1 MFWHGD
7 CNHIV
12 TYLYF
17 YIFAIMKGISNLND
31 LLKELE
37 TNEQVWLLLLKKG
50 SEKSDCAFK
59 NFSESESESS
69 SQVLLYAD
77 VNTVRDI
84 HSKFNITSVPT
95 FINFEK
101 GQLKNIVKGCQTV
114 EQLHMLYTKKAF
126 VSSNDEDIKPSKNV
140 TVYTTPTCTWC
151 TTVKRHLQENGIRF
165 REIDV
170 SADQNAA
177 AEMVKKS
184 GQQGVPQT
192 DINGQIVVGFDKT
205 KINALLGIN

>member
-1 MFWHGD
+1 
-7 CNHIV
+7 
-12 TYLYF
+12 
-17 YIFAIMKGISNLND
+17 MKGISNLND

-50 SEKSDCAFK
+50 SKKSDCAYN
-59 NFSESESESS
+59 NFRKSTPESN

-114 EQLHMLYTKKAF
+114 EQLHM
-126 VSSNDEDIKPSKNV
+126 
-140 TVYTTPTCTWC
+140 
-151 TTVKRHLQENGIRF
+151 
-165 REIDV
+165 
-170 SADQNAA
+170 
-177 AEMVKKS
+177 
-184 GQQGVPQT
+184 
-192 DINGQIVVGFDKT
+192 QIGRAHV
-205 KINALLGIN
+205 